1 MIQEVQVMTVLKQ
14 RRMNGKLLSRLVRH
28 SWLCVAGMF
37 GIMML
42 ASCSEDAYDDGSDG
56 TKVPMEFSASVEA
69 TRTVLENK
77 GGVSWEAGDE
87 ISLFDPSGNNNK
99 FVTSVGG
106 ESVTFSGTAVNAGG
120 KYYALYPYDANAN
133 LSGSVFTTTLPVQ
146 QSAREGSFASMLNP
160 SVAVADGP
168 NESLSFK
175 NACAVIKFSF
185 TTTTDAEISKVVF
198 QGNSGEPLAGNVQID
213 AGVEPSSTTV
223 MEDGASSEIELSGTF
238 APYKDYYFVVAPCS
252 LSNGFTI
259 TFYNSEGKAWSR
271 VGTKSAS
278 LKAGY
283 ILDLGTSTVGNF
295 SSCEL
300 IDGVYHIYD
309 ADGLMEWASKK
320 DVLNNDVVI
329 ENDIDMTGKPWN
341 PVGTNLT
348 DGFSGDF
355 DGNNKT
361 ISNLSID
368 DNSSENVGFF
378 AGLAQSAKVHD
389 VIFDSAKVI
398 GASSSCSGVVA
409 GASLGIIDDCRV
421 NNSKVSGYYA
431 GALVGNNSR
440 QVNNCNVSNVV
451 INASNS
457 GGGIAGVSYGKIEYC
472 TVTGSRTRITAS
484 GLSVSAGGIVGRTS
498 QEGDIATSGRLLKC
512 AVDSITVSGYWAG
525 GIAGEN
531 GFGVVAQCV
540 VTHSSILHDVT
551 NASSCRIGGVVGY
564 NSRGEIIA
572 SYSAFSTVGKNG
584 LTSEAIGGIVGYN
597 YNSAAQ
603 VYGCYSTNVSLLG
616 NVSGDEA
623 GIGAIAGYNNGNVIS
638 CYAVLPPGVT
648 GIKLIG
654 KGSGAVHSVEVG
666 DADYESLVN
675 NVGDIKCA
683 DGTVWNAEEIWKI
696 TASDYPIINADYVV
710 EGPAE

>member
-1 MIQEVQVMTVLKQ
+1 MTVLKQ
-14 RRMNGKLLSRLVRH
+14 RRMNGKLLSGSVRH

-69 TRTVLENK
+69 TRTVLENE
-77 GGVSWEAGDE
+77 GSVSWEAGDE

-133 LSGSVFTTTLPVQ
+133 LSGSVFTTMLPAQ
-146 QSAREGSFASMLNP
+146 QSARDGSFASMLNP

-198 QGNSGEPLAGNVQID
+198 QGNNGEPLAGNVQID
-213 AGVEPSSTTV
+213 AGVTSPVAVVLT
-223 MEDGASSEIELSGTF
+223 DGASSEIELSGTF
-238 APYKDYYFVVAPCS
+238 TPDKDYYFVVAPCS

-368 DNSSENVGFF
+368 GTSSSGNVGFF

-398 GASSSCSGVVA
+398 VESSSCSGVVA
-409 GASLGIIDDCRV
+409 GTSLGIIDDCRV
-421 NNSKVSGYYA
+421 NNSKVSGNYA

-451 INASNS
+451 IDASNS

-472 TVTGSRTRITAS
+472 TVTGSGTIITAS
-484 GLSVSAGGIVGRTS
+484 GINSRAGGIVGETTLQS
-498 QEGDIATSGRLLKC
+498 SITTSGRLLKC
-512 AVDSITVSGYWAG
+512 AVDGVEVSASMAG

-531 GFGVVAQCV
+531 GFGYIAQCV
-540 VTHSSILHDVT
+540 VTSTSIFHESTD
-551 NASSCRIGGVVGY
+551 ASCRIGGVVGY
-564 NSRGEIIA
+564 NNRGGIIA
-572 SYSAFSTVGKNG
+572 SYSAESTVGKDS

-623 GIGAIAGYNNGNVIS
+623 GIGAIAGYNSGNVIS

-666 DADYESLVN
+666 ISDYDNLIEDVE
-675 NVGDIKCA
+675 VIKCA
-683 DGTVWNAEEIWKI
+683 DGTVWNAEDIWNI
-696 TASDYPIINADYVV
+696 TASGYPTINSDYVV

>member
-1 MIQEVQVMTVLKQ
+1 MTVLKQ
-14 RRMNGKLLSRLVRH
+14 RRMNGKLLSRSVRH

-77 GGVSWEAGDE
+77 GGVSWDAGDE

-133 LSGSVFTTTLPVQ
+133 LSGSVFTTMLPAQ
-146 QSAREGSFASMLNP
+146 QSARDGSFASMLNP

-213 AGVEPSSTTV
+213 AGVTSPSAVVLT
-223 MEDGASSEIELSGTF
+223 DGASSEIELSGTF
-238 APYKDYYFVVAPCS
+238 APNKDYYFVVAPCS

-259 TFYNSEGKAWSR
+259 TFYNSKGKAWSR

-309 ADGLMEWASKK
+309 ADGLVEWASKK

-368 DNSSENVGFF
+368 GTSSSGNVGFF

-398 GASSSCSGVVA
+398 GASSSYSGVVA
-409 GASLGIIDDCRV
+409 GTSLGIIDDCRV
-421 NNSKVSGYYA
+421 NNSKVSGNYA

-484 GLSVSAGGIVGRTS
+484 GLSVSVGGIVGRTS

-572 SYSAFSTVGKNG
+572 SYSAFSIVGEGG

-597 YNSAAQ
+597 YSSAAQ

-623 GIGAIAGYNNGNVIS
+623 GIGAIAGYNSGNVIS

-666 DADYESLVN
+666 TSDYGNLIEDVE
-675 NVGDIKCA
+675 VIKCA

>member
-37 GIMML
+37 CVMML
-42 ASCSEDAYDDGSDG
+42 ASCSDEVYEDDNDGA
-56 TKVPMEFSASVEA
+56 KVAMEFSASVEA
-69 TRTVLENK
+69 TRTVLENE
-77 GGVSWEAGDE
+77 GSVSWEAGDE

-146 QSAREGSFASMLNP
+146 QSARDGSFASMLNP

-198 QGNSGEPLAGNVQID
+198 RGNNEEPLAGNVRID
-213 AGVEPSSTTV
+213 AGVTSPSAVILT
-223 MEDGASSEIELSGTF
+223 DGASSEIELSGTF
-238 APYKDYYFVVAPCS
+238 APDKDYYFVVVPCS
-252 LSNGFTI
+252 LSNGFSI
-259 TFYNSEGKAWSR
+259 TFYNSKGKAWSR

-300 IDGVYHIYD
+300 IDGIYHIYD
-309 ADGLMEWASKK
+309 ADGLKEWASKQ
-320 DVLNNDVVI
+320 DVLTSSVII
-329 ENDIDMTGKPWN
+329 ENDIDMTEDWK
-341 PVGTNLT
+341 PVGAGLDT
-348 DGFSGDF
+348 GFSGDF

-361 ISNLSID
+361 VSNLHIDETSIG
-368 DNSSENVGFF
+368 NVGFF
-378 AGLAQSAKVHD
+378 AGLSQSAKVHD
-389 VIFDSAKVI
+389 VTFS
-398 GASSSCSGVVA
+398 GAVVEGGSSSYSGVVA
-409 GASLGIIDDCRV
+409 GNSLGIVENCRV
-421 NNSKVSGYYA
+421 NTSSVSGNYA

-440 QVNNCNVSNVV
+440 QVNNCNVSNVE
-451 INASNS
+451 IDASYS

-472 TVTGSRTRITAS
+472 TVSGSDTKIIAS
-484 GLSVSAGGIVGRTS
+484 GLSASAGGIVGQTS
-498 QEGDIATSGRLLKC
+498 QESHISTSGRLLKC
-512 AVDSITVSGYWAG
+512 AVDGITVSGSWAG

-531 GFGVVAQCV
+531 GFGILAQCV
-540 VTHSSILHDVT
+540 VTRTSIVHAANT
-551 NASSCRIGGVVGY
+551 ASCRIGGVVGY
-564 NSRGEIIA
+564 NSRGDIIA
-572 SYSAFSTVGKNG
+572 SYSANSTVGEEG
-584 LTSEAIGGIVGYN
+584 LASEAIGGIVGYN
-597 YNSAAQ
+597 FNSAAN

-616 NVSGDEA
+616 NATESGK
-623 GIGAIAGYNNGNVIS
+623 GAIAGYNSSGHVIS
-638 CYAVLPPGVT
+638 CYAVLPQGVT
-648 GIKLIG
+648 GITLIG
-654 KGSGAVHSVEVG
+654 KGTAAEHSVEVG
-666 DADYESLVN
+666 ESDYYSLINDV
-675 NVGDIKCA
+675 DEIKCA
-683 DGTVWNAEEIWKI
+683 DGTVWNAEEIWNL
-696 TASDYPIINADYVV
+696 TASGYPTINAGYVV
-710 EGPAE
+710 EEPAE

>member
-1 MIQEVQVMTVLKQ
+1 MKQ
-14 RRMNGKLLSRLVRH
+14 IRMNGKLLSRSVRH
-28 SWLCVAGMF
+28 PWLCVAGMF
-37 GIMML
+37 CVMML
-42 ASCSEDAYDDGSDG
+42 ASCSDEVYEDDNDGA
-56 TKVPMEFSASVEA
+56 KVAMEFSASTEA
-69 TRTVLENK
+69 TRTVLEST
-77 GGVSWEAGDE
+77 GSVSWEAGDA
-87 ISLFDPSGNNNK
+87 ISLFDPSGNNNM
-99 FVTSVGG
+99 FTTSHGG
-106 ESVTFSGTAVNAGG
+106 ESVIFRGAAVSADG
-120 KYYALYPYDANAN
+120 KYYALYPYDADAE
-133 LSGSVFTTTLPVQ
+133 LSGTVFTTVLPAQ
-146 QSAREGSFASMLNP
+146 QSAREGSFSSMLNP
-160 SVAVADGP
+160 SVAVADGADS
-168 NESLSFK
+168 SLEFK
-175 NACAVIKFSF
+175 NTCAVVKFSF
-185 TTTTDAEISKVVF
+185 EVTASDEISKVVF
-198 QGNSGEPLAGNVQID
+198 SGNNGEPLAGSLQID
-213 AGVEPSSTTV
+213 AYSPSAAV
-223 MEDGASSEIELSGTF
+223 LADGASSEIELSGTLISGT
-238 APYKDYYFVVAPCS
+238 DYYFVVGPCS
-252 LSNGFTI
+252 LENGFTI

-271 VGTKSAS
+271 VGTNPAS
-278 LKAGY
+278 LKSGH
-283 ILDLGTSTVGNF
+283 ILDLGKITVGNF

-300 IDGVYHIYD
+300 IDGIYHIYD
-309 ADGLMEWASKK
+309 ADGLKEWASKK
-320 DVLNNDVVI
+320 DVLTKDVVI
-329 ENDIDMTGKPWN
+329 ENDINMSGKPWY

-368 DNSSENVGFF
+368 GNSSGDVGFF

-421 NNSKVSGYYA
+421 NNSNVSGSYA

-440 QVNNCNVSNVV
+440 QVNNCNVSNVE
-451 INASNS
+451 IDASYS

-472 TVTGSRTRITAS
+472 TVTGSGTIITAS
-484 GLSVSAGGIVGRTS
+484 GINSRAGGIVGETTQQS
-498 QEGDIATSGRLLKC
+498 SITTSGRLLKC
-512 AVDSITVSGYWAG
+512 AVDGVKVSASMAG

-531 GFGVVAQCV
+531 GFGYIAQCV
-540 VTHSSILHDVT
+540 VTATSIFHESTD
-551 NASSCRIGGVVGY
+551 ASCRIGGVVGY

-572 SYSAFSTVGKNG
+572 SYSAFSIVGEGG

-597 YNSAAQ
+597 YSSAAQ

-623 GIGAIAGYNNGNVIS
+623 GIGAIAGYNSGNVIS

-666 DADYESLVN
+666 TSDYGNLIEDVE
-675 NVGDIKCA
+675 VIKCA

>member
-1 MIQEVQVMTVLKQ
+1 MTVLKQ
-14 RRMNGKLLSRLVRH
+14 RRMNGKLLSRPVRH

-69 TRTVLENK
+69 TRTVLENE
-77 GGVSWEAGDE
+77 GSVSWEAGDE

-106 ESVTFSGTAVNAGG
+106 KNVTFSGTAVNAGG
-120 KYYALYPYDANAN
+120 KYYALYPYDADAE
-133 LSGSVFTTTLPVQ
+133 LSGTVFTTVLPAQ
-146 QSAREGSFASMLNP
+146 QSAREGSFSSMLNP
-160 SVAVADGP
+160 SVAVADGADS
-168 NESLSFK
+168 SLEFK
-175 NACAVIKFSF
+175 NTCAVVKFSF
-185 TTTTDAEISKVVF
+185 EVTASDEISKVVF
-198 QGNSGEPLAGNVQID
+198 SGNNGEPLAGSLQID
-213 AGVEPSSTTV
+213 AYSPSAAV
-223 MEDGASSEIELSGTF
+223 LADGASSEIELSGTF
-238 APYKDYYFVVAPCS
+238 APDKDYYFVVAPCS

-309 ADGLMEWASKK
+309 ADGLVEWASKK
-320 DVLNNDVVI
+320 DVLTKDVVI
-329 ENDIDMTGKPWN
+329 ENDINMSGKPWN

-368 DNSSENVGFF
+368 GTSSSGNVGFF

-398 GASSSCSGVVA
+398 GASSSYSGVVA

-421 NNSKVSGYYA
+421 NNSKVSGNYA
-431 GALVGNNSR
+431 GTLVGNNSR

-451 INASNS
+451 IDASNS

-472 TVTGSRTRITAS
+472 TVTGSGTIITAS
-484 GLSVSAGGIVGRTS
+484 GINSRAGGIVGETTQQS
-498 QEGDIATSGRLLKC
+498 SITTSGRLLKC
-512 AVDSITVSGYWAG
+512 AVDGVKVSASMAG

-531 GFGVVAQCV
+531 WFGYIAQCV
-540 VTHSSILHDVT
+540 VTATSIFHESTD
-551 NASSCRIGGVVGY
+551 ASCRIGGVVGY

-572 SYSAFSTVGKNG
+572 SYSAFSIVGEGG

-597 YNSAAQ
+597 YSSAAQ

-623 GIGAIAGYNNGNVIS
+623 GIGAIAGYNSGNVIS

-648 GIKLIG
+648 GITLIG

-696 TASDYPIINADYVV
+696 TASDYPTINADYVV

>member
-1 MIQEVQVMTVLKQ
+1 
-14 RRMNGKLLSRLVRH
+14 MNGKLLSGSVRH

-69 TRTVLENK
+69 TRTVLENE
-77 GGVSWEAGDE
+77 GSVSWEAGDE

-133 LSGSVFTTTLPVQ
+133 LSGSVFTTMLPAQ
-146 QSAREGSFASMLNP
+146 QSARDGSFASMLNP

-198 QGNSGEPLAGNVQID
+198 QGNNGEPLAGNVQID
-213 AGVEPSSTTV
+213 AGVTSPVAVVLT
-223 MEDGASSEIELSGTF
+223 DGASSEIELSGTF
-238 APYKDYYFVVAPCS
+238 TPDKDYYFVVAPCS

-368 DNSSENVGFF
+368 GTSSSGNVGFF

-398 GASSSCSGVVA
+398 VESSSCSGVVA
-409 GASLGIIDDCRV
+409 GTSLGIIDDCRV
-421 NNSKVSGYYA
+421 NNSKVSGNYA

-451 INASNS
+451 IDASNS

-472 TVTGSRTRITAS
+472 TVTGSGTIITAS
-484 GLSVSAGGIVGRTS
+484 GINSRAGGIVGETTLQS
-498 QEGDIATSGRLLKC
+498 SITTSGRLLKC
-512 AVDSITVSGYWAG
+512 AVDGVEVSASMAG

-531 GFGVVAQCV
+531 GFGYIAQCV
-540 VTHSSILHDVT
+540 VTSTSIFHESTD
-551 NASSCRIGGVVGY
+551 ASCRIGGVVGY
-564 NSRGEIIA
+564 NNRGGIIA
-572 SYSAFSTVGKNG
+572 SYSAESTVGKDS

-623 GIGAIAGYNNGNVIS
+623 GIGAIAGYNSGNVIS

-666 DADYESLVN
+666 ISDYDNLIEDVE
-675 NVGDIKCA
+675 VIKCA
-683 DGTVWNAEEIWKI
+683 DGTVWNAEDIWNI
-696 TASDYPIINADYVV
+696 TASGYPTINSDYVV

>member
-1 MIQEVQVMTVLKQ
+1 MVQEVQVMTVLKQ
-14 RRMNGKLLSRLVRH
+14 RRMNGKLLSRPVRH

-77 GGVSWEAGDE
+77 GSVSWEAGDA
-87 ISLFDPSGNNNK
+87 ISLFDPSGNNNM
-99 FVTSVGG
+99 FTTSLGG
-106 ESVTFSGTAVNAGG
+106 ESVIFRGTAVNADG

-133 LSGSVFTTTLPVQ
+133 LSGSVFTTMLPAQ
-146 QSAREGSFASMLNP
+146 QSAREGSFSSMLNP
-160 SVAVADGP
+160 SVAVADGADS
-168 NESLSFK
+168 SLEFK
-175 NACAVIKFSF
+175 NTCAVVKFSF
-185 TTTTDAEISKVVF
+185 EVTVPDEISKVVF
-198 QGNSGEPLAGNVQID
+198 SGNNGEPLAGSLQID
-213 AGVEPSSTTV
+213 ADSPSAV
-223 MEDGASSEIELSGTF
+223 VLADGASSEIELSGTLISGT
-238 APYKDYYFVVAPCS
+238 DYYFVVGPCS
-252 LSNGFTI
+252 LENGFTI
-259 TFYNSEGKAWSR
+259 TFFNSEGKAWSR
-271 VGTKSAS
+271 VGTNPAS
-278 LKAGY
+278 LKSGY
-283 ILDLGTSTVGNF
+283 ILDLGKITVGNF

-309 ADGLMEWASKK
+309 ADGLKEWASKQ
-320 DVLNNDVVI
+320 DVLTSSVII
-329 ENDIDMTGKPWN
+329 ENDIDMTEYWI
-341 PVGTNLT
+341 PVGTGLDT
-348 DGFSGDF
+348 GFSGDF

-361 ISNLSID
+361 ISNLHIDETSIG
-368 DNSSENVGFF
+368 NVGFF
-378 AGLAQSAKVHD
+378 AGLSQSAKVHD
-389 VIFDSAKVI
+389 VTFS
-398 GASSSCSGVVA
+398 GAVVEGGSSSYSGVVA
-409 GASLGIIDDCRV
+409 GSSLGIVENCRV
-421 NNSKVSGYYA
+421 NTSSVSGNYA

-440 QVNNCNVSNVV
+440 QVNNCNVSNVE
-451 INASNS
+451 IDASYS

-572 SYSAFSTVGKNG
+572 SYSAFSTVGEGG

-616 NVSGDEA
+616 NAAESGK
-623 GIGAIAGYNNGNVIS
+623 GAIAGYNSSGHVIS
-638 CYAVLPPGVT
+638 CYAVLPQGVT
-648 GIKLIG
+648 GITLIG
-654 KGSGAVHSVEVG
+654 KGTAAEHSVEVG
-666 DADYESLVN
+666 KSDYDSLIKDV
-675 NVGDIKCA
+675 DEIKCE
-683 DGTVWNAEEIWKI
+683 DGTVWSAKQIWNL
-696 TASDYPIINADYVV
+696 TASGYPTINAGYIV
-710 EGPAE
+710 EEPAE

>member
-1 MIQEVQVMTVLKQ
+1 MTVLKQ
-14 RRMNGKLLSRLVRH
+14 RRMNGKLLSRSVRH

-69 TRTVLENK
+69 TRTVLENE
-77 GGVSWEAGDE
+77 GSVSWEAGDE

-106 ESVTFSGTAVNAGG
+106 KSVTFSGTAVNAGG

-133 LSGSVFTTTLPVQ
+133 LSGSVFTTMLPAQ
-146 QSAREGSFASMLNP
+146 QSARDGSFASMLNP

-213 AGVEPSSTTV
+213 AGVETSSTTV

-238 APYKDYYFVVAPCS
+238 APDKDYYFVVAPCS

-259 TFYNSEGKAWSR
+259 TFYNSKGKAWSR

-309 ADGLMEWASKK
+309 ADGLVEWASKK
-320 DVLNNDVVI
+320 DVLTKDVVI
-329 ENDIDMTGKPWN
+329 ENDINMSGKPWY

-361 ISNLSID
+361 IRNLSID
-368 DNSSENVGFF
+368 GTSSSGNVGFF

-398 GASSSCSGVVA
+398 GASSSYSGVVA

-421 NNSKVSGYYA
+421 NNSKVSGNYA
-431 GALVGNNSR
+431 GTLVGNNSR

-451 INASNS
+451 IDASNS

-484 GLSVSAGGIVGRTS
+484 GLSVSVGGIVGRTS
-498 QEGDIATSGRLLKC
+498 QEGGIATSGRLLKC

-572 SYSAFSTVGKNG
+572 SYSAFSTVGKDS

-616 NVSGDEA
+616 NVSGNEA

-666 DADYESLVN
+666 TSDYGNLIEDVE
-675 NVGDIKCA
+675 VIKCA

-696 TASDYPIINADYVV
+696 TASGYPTINADYVV
-710 EGPAE
+710 EGPTE

>member
-1 MIQEVQVMTVLKQ
+1 MKLQEEQVTTALKQ

-37 GIMML
+37 CVMML
-42 ASCSEDAYDDGSDG
+42 ASCSDEVYEDDNDGA
-56 TKVPMEFSASVEA
+56 KVAMEFSASVEA
-69 TRTVLENK
+69 TRTVLENE
-77 GGVSWEAGDE
+77 GSVSWEAGDE

-133 LSGSVFTTTLPVQ
+133 LSGSVFTTTIPVQ
-146 QSAREGSFASMLNP
+146 QSARDGSFASMLNP

-198 QGNSGEPLAGNVQID
+198 RGNNEEPLAGNVRID
-213 AGVEPSSTTV
+213 AGVTSPSAVILT
-223 MEDGASSEIELSGTF
+223 DGASSEIELSGTF
-238 APYKDYYFVVAPCS
+238 APDKDYYFVVVPCS

-271 VGTKSAS
+271 VGTNPAS

-309 ADGLMEWASKK
+309 ADGLVEWASKK
-320 DVLNNDVVI
+320 DVLTKDVVI
-329 ENDIDMTGKPWN
+329 ENDINMSGKPWY

-368 DNSSENVGFF
+368 GNSSGDVGFF

-421 NNSKVSGYYA
+421 NNSNVSGSYA

-440 QVNNCNVSNVV
+440 QVNNCNVSNVE
-451 INASNS
+451 IDASYS

-472 TVTGSRTRITAS
+472 TVTGSGTIITAS
-484 GLSVSAGGIVGRTS
+484 GINSRAGGIVGETTQQS
-498 QEGDIATSGRLLKC
+498 SITTSGRLLKC
-512 AVDSITVSGYWAG
+512 AVDGVKVSASMAG

-531 GFGVVAQCV
+531 GFGYIAQCV
-540 VTHSSILHDVT
+540 VTATSIFHESTD
-551 NASSCRIGGVVGY
+551 ASCRIGGVVGY
-564 NSRGEIIA
+564 NSRGDIIA
-572 SYSAFSTVGKNG
+572 SYSANSTVGEEG
-584 LTSEAIGGIVGYN
+584 LASEAIGGIVGYN

-616 NVSGDEA
+616 NATESGK
-623 GIGAIAGYNNGNVIS
+623 GAIAGYNSSGHVIS
-638 CYAVLPPGVT
+638 CYAVLPQGVT
-648 GIKLIG
+648 GITLIG
-654 KGSGAVHSVEVG
+654 KGTAAEHSVEVG
-666 DADYESLVN
+666 ESDYYSLINDV
-675 NVGDIKCA
+675 DEIKCE
-683 DGTVWNAEEIWKI
+683 DGTVWNAGQIWNL
-696 TASDYPIINADYVV
+696 TASGYPTINAGYVV
-710 EGPAE
+710 EEPAE

>member
-1 MIQEVQVMTVLKQ
+1 MTVLKQ
-14 RRMNGKLLSRLVRH
+14 RRMNGKLLSRSVRH

-69 TRTVLENK
+69 TRTVLENE
-77 GGVSWEAGDE
+77 GSVSWEAGDE

-133 LSGSVFTTTLPVQ
+133 LSGSVFTTMLPAQ
-146 QSAREGSFASMLNP
+146 QSARDGSFASMLNP

-238 APYKDYYFVVAPCS
+238 APDKDYYFVVAPCS

-259 TFYNSEGKAWSR
+259 TFYNSKGKAWSR

-309 ADGLMEWASKK
+309 ADGLVEWASKK
-320 DVLNNDVVI
+320 DVLTKDVVI
-329 ENDIDMTGKPWN
+329 ENDINMSGKPWY

-368 DNSSENVGFF
+368 GTSSSENVGFF
-378 AGLAQSAKVHD
+378 AGLAQSAKAHD

-398 GASSSCSGVVA
+398 GASSSYSGVVA

-421 NNSKVSGYYA
+421 NNSKVSGNYA

-451 INASNS
+451 IDAYNS

-472 TVTGSRTRITAS
+472 TVTGSGTIITAS
-484 GLSVSAGGIVGRTS
+484 GINSRAGGIVGETTQQS
-498 QEGDIATSGRLLKC
+498 SITTSGRLLKC
-512 AVDSITVSGYWAG
+512 AVDGVEVSASMAG

-531 GFGVVAQCV
+531 GFGYIAQCV
-540 VTHSSILHDVT
+540 VTATSIFHESAD
-551 NASSCRIGGVVGY
+551 ASCRIGGVVGY

-572 SYSAFSTVGKNG
+572 SYSAESTVGKDS

-597 YNSAAQ
+597 YSSVAK

-616 NVSGDEA
+616 NVSGNDA

-648 GIKLIG
+648 GITLIG

-666 DADYESLVN
+666 TSDYGNLIEDVE
-675 NVGDIKCA
+675 VIKCA

>member
-1 MIQEVQVMTVLKQ
+1 MKQEVQVMTVLKQ
-14 RRMNGKLLSRLVRH
+14 RRMNGKLLSRSVRH

-42 ASCSEDAYDDGSDG
+42 ASCSEDAYDGSDG

-69 TRTVLENK
+69 TRTVLENE
-77 GGVSWEAGDE
+77 GVSWEAGDE

-133 LSGSVFTTTLPVQ
+133 LSGSVFTTMLPAQ
-146 QSAREGSFASMLNP
+146 QSARDGSFASMLNP

-198 QGNSGEPLAGNVQID
+198 QGNNGEPLAGNVQID
-213 AGVEPSSTTV
+213 AGVTSPVAVVLT
-223 MEDGASSEIELSGTF
+223 DGASSEIELSGTF
-238 APYKDYYFVVAPCS
+238 VPDKDYYFVVVPCS

-309 ADGLMEWASKK
+309 ADGLVEWASKE
-320 DVLNNDVVI
+320 DVLTKDVVI
-329 ENDIDMTGKPWN
+329 ENDINMSGKPWK

-361 ISNLSID
+361 ISNLSIKD
-368 DNSSENVGFF
+368 SLLENVGFF

-398 GASSSCSGVVA
+398 GASSLFSGVVA

-421 NNSKVSGYYA
+421 NNSNVSGNYA

-451 INASNS
+451 IDASNS

-472 TVTGSRTRITAS
+472 TVTGSGTIITAS
-484 GLSVSAGGIVGRTS
+484 GINSRAGGIVGETTQQS
-498 QEGDIATSGRLLKC
+498 SITTSGRLLKC
-512 AVDSITVSGYWAG
+512 AVDGVEVSASMAG

-531 GFGVVAQCV
+531 GFGYIAQCV
-540 VTHSSILHDVT
+540 VTATSIFHESAD
-551 NASSCRIGGVVGY
+551 ASCRIGGVVGY

-572 SYSAFSTVGKNG
+572 SYSAESTVGKDS

-597 YNSAAQ
+597 YSSVAK

-616 NVSGDEA
+616 NVSGNDA
-623 GIGAIAGYNNGNVIS
+623 GIGAIAGYNSGNVIS

-648 GIKLIG
+648 GITLIG
-654 KGSGAVHSVEVG
+654 IGTTDAEHSVEVG
-666 DADYESLVN
+666 KSNYGNLIEDVEV
-675 NVGDIKCA
+675 IKCE
-683 DGTVWNAEEIWKI
+683 DGTVWNAEDIWNL
-696 TASDYPIINADYVV
+696 TASGYPTINADYVV
-710 EGPAE
+710 EGTAE

>member
-1 MIQEVQVMTVLKQ
+1 MKQ
-14 RRMNGKLLSRLVRH
+14 IRMNGKLLSRSVRH

-69 TRTVLENK
+69 TRTVLENE
-77 GGVSWEAGDE
+77 GSVSWEAGDE

-133 LSGSVFTTTLPVQ
+133 LSGSVFSTTLPVQ

-223 MEDGASSEIELSGTF
+223 MEDGASCEIELSGTF

-295 SSCEL
+295 SSCEQ

-309 ADGLMEWASKK
+309 ADGLVEWASKK
-320 DVLNNDVVI
+320 DVLTKDVVI
-329 ENDIDMTGKPWN
+329 ENDINMSGKPWN

-368 DNSSENVGFF
+368 DNSSGNVGFF
-378 AGLAQSAKVHD
+378 AGLSQSAKVHD
-389 VIFDSAKVI
+389 VTFS
-398 GASSSCSGVVA
+398 GAVVEGGSSSYSGVVA
-409 GASLGIIDDCRV
+409 GNSLGIVENCRV
-421 NNSKVSGYYA
+421 NTSSVSGNYA

-440 QVNNCNVSNVV
+440 QVNNCNVSNVE
-451 INASNS
+451 IDASYS

-472 TVTGSRTRITAS
+472 TVSGSDTKIIAS
-484 GLSVSAGGIVGRTS
+484 GLSASAGGIVGQTS
-498 QEGDIATSGRLLKC
+498 QESHISTSGRLLKC
-512 AVDSITVSGYWAG
+512 AVDGITVSGSWAG

-531 GFGVVAQCV
+531 GFGVLAQCV
-540 VTHSSILHDVT
+540 VTRTSIVHAANT
-551 NASSCRIGGVVGY
+551 ASCRIGGVVGY
-564 NSRGEIIA
+564 NSRGDIIA
-572 SYSAFSTVGKNG
+572 SYSANSTVGEEG
-584 LTSEAIGGIVGYN
+584 LASEAIGGIVGYN
-597 YNSAAQ
+597 FNSAAN

-616 NVSGDEA
+616 NATESGK
-623 GIGAIAGYNNGNVIS
+623 GAIAGYNSSGHVIS
-638 CYAVLPPGVT
+638 CYAVLPQGVT
-648 GIKLIG
+648 GITLIG
-654 KGSGAVHSVEVG
+654 KGTAAEHSVEVG
-666 DADYESLVN
+666 ESDYYSLINDV
-675 NVGDIKCA
+675 DEIKCE
-683 DGTVWNAEEIWKI
+683 DGTVWNAGQIWNL
-696 TASDYPIINADYVV
+696 TASGYPTINAGYVV
-710 EGPAE
+710 EEPAE

>member
-1 MIQEVQVMTVLKQ
+1 MTVLKQ
-14 RRMNGKLLSRLVRH
+14 IRMNGKLLSRLVRH

-77 GGVSWEAGDE
+77 GGVSWEAGDA
-87 ISLFDPSGNNNK
+87 ISLFDPSGNNNM
-99 FVTSVGG
+99 FTTSHGG
-106 ESVTFSGTAVNAGG
+106 ESVIFRGAAVSADG
-120 KYYALYPYDANAN
+120 KYYALYPYDADAE
-133 LSGSVFTTTLPVQ
+133 LSGTVFTTVLPAQ
-146 QSAREGSFASMLNP
+146 QSAREGSFSSMLNP
-160 SVAVADGP
+160 SVAVADGADS
-168 NESLSFK
+168 SLEFK
-175 NACAVIKFSF
+175 NTCAVVKFSF
-185 TTTTDAEISKVVF
+185 EVTASDEISKVVF
-198 QGNSGEPLAGNVQID
+198 SGNNGEPLAGSLQID
-213 AGVEPSSTTV
+213 AYSPSAAV
-223 MEDGASSEIELSGTF
+223 LADGASSEIELSGTF
-238 APYKDYYFVVAPCS
+238 APDKDYYFVVVPCS

-295 SSCEL
+295 SSCEQ

-309 ADGLMEWASKK
+309 ADGLVEWASKK
-320 DVLNNDVVI
+320 DVLTKDVVI
-329 ENDIDMTGKPWN
+329 ENDINMSGKPWY

-368 DNSSENVGFF
+368 DNSSGNVGFF
-378 AGLAQSAKVHD
+378 AGLSQSAKVHD
-389 VIFDSAKVI
+389 VTFS
-398 GASSSCSGVVA
+398 GAVVEGGSSSCSGVVA
-409 GASLGIIDDCRV
+409 GNSLGIVENCRV
-421 NNSKVSGYYA
+421 NTSSVSGNYA

-440 QVNNCNVSNVV
+440 QVNNCNVSNVE
-451 INASNS
+451 IDASYS

-472 TVTGSRTRITAS
+472 TVSGSDTKIIAS
-484 GLSVSAGGIVGRTS
+484 GLSASAGGIVGRTS

-512 AVDSITVSGYWAG
+512 AVDGITVSGSWAG

-564 NSRGEIIA
+564 NSRGDIIA
-572 SYSAFSTVGKNG
+572 SYSAFSIVGEGG

-597 YNSAAQ
+597 YSSAAQ

-616 NVSGDEA
+616 NATESGK
-623 GIGAIAGYNNGNVIS
+623 GAIAGYNSSGHVIS
-638 CYAVLPPGVT
+638 CYAVLPQGVT
-648 GIKLIG
+648 GITLIG
-654 KGSGAVHSVEVG
+654 KGTAAEHSVEVG
-666 DADYESLVN
+666 ESDYYSLINDV
-675 NVGDIKCA
+675 DEIKCE
-683 DGTVWNAEEIWKI
+683 DGTVWNAGQIWNL
-696 TASDYPIINADYVV
+696 TASGYPTINAGYVV
-710 EGPAE
+710 EEPAE

>member
-1 MIQEVQVMTVLKQ
+1 MTVLKQ
-14 RRMNGKLLSRLVRH
+14 RRMNGKLLSRSVRH

-42 ASCSEDAYDDGSDG
+42 ASCSEDAYDGGSDG
-56 TKVPMEFSASVEA
+56 AKVPMEFSASVEA
-69 TRTVLENK
+69 TRTVLENE
-77 GGVSWEAGDE
+77 GSVSWEAGDE

-133 LSGSVFTTTLPVQ
+133 LSGSVFTTMLPAQ
-146 QSAREGSFASMLNP
+146 QSARDGSFASMLNP

-185 TTTTDAEISKVVF
+185 TTTTDAEISKVEF
-198 QGNSGEPLAGNVQID
+198 QGNNGEPLAGNVQID
-213 AGVEPSSTTV
+213 AGLEPSSTTV
-223 MEDGASSEIELSGTF
+223 MEDGASCEIELSGTF

-259 TFYNSEGKAWSR
+259 TFYNSKGKAWSR

-295 SSCEL
+295 SSYEL

-309 ADGLMEWASKK
+309 ADGLVEWASKK
-320 DVLNNDVVI
+320 DVLTKDVVI
-329 ENDIDMTGKPWN
+329 ENDINMSGKPWY

-361 ISNLSID
+361 ISNLFID
-368 DNSSENVGFF
+368 GNSSGNVGFF

-421 NNSKVSGYYA
+421 NNSKVSGNYA

-451 INASNS
+451 IDASNS

-472 TVTGSRTRITAS
+472 TVTGSGTIITAS
-484 GLSVSAGGIVGRTS
+484 GINSRAGGIVGETTQQS
-498 QEGDIATSGRLLKC
+498 SITTSGRLLKC
-512 AVDSITVSGYWAG
+512 AVDGVKVSASMAG

-531 GFGVVAQCV
+531 GFGYIAQCV
-540 VTHSSILHDVT
+540 VTSTSIFHESTD
-551 NASSCRIGGVVGY
+551 ASCRIGGVVGY
-564 NSRGEIIA
+564 NNRGGIIA
-572 SYSAFSTVGKNG
+572 SYSAESTVGKDS

-597 YNSAAQ
+597 YKPVAQ

-616 NVSGDEA
+616 NVSGNEA
-623 GIGAIAGYNNGNVIS
+623 GIGAIAGYNSGNVIS

-648 GIKLIG
+648 GITLIG

-666 DADYESLVN
+666 TSDYGNLIEDVE
-675 NVGDIKCA
+675 VIKCA
-683 DGTVWNAEEIWKI
+683 DGTVWNAENIWNL
-696 TASDYPIINADYVV
+696 TESGYPTINADYVV

>member
-1 MIQEVQVMTVLKQ
+1 MTVLKQ
-14 RRMNGKLLSRLVRH
+14 RRMNGKLLSRPVRH

-69 TRTVLENK
+69 TRTVLENE
-77 GGVSWEAGDE
+77 GSVSWEAGDE

-133 LSGSVFTTTLPVQ
+133 LSGSVFTTMLPAQ
-146 QSAREGSFASMLNP
+146 QSARDGSFASMLNP

-213 AGVEPSSTTV
+213 AGVTSPVAVVLT
-223 MEDGASSEIELSGTF
+223 DGASSEIELSGTF
-238 APYKDYYFVVAPCS
+238 APHKDYYFVVAPCS

-309 ADGLMEWASKK
+309 ADGLVEWASKQ
-320 DVLNNDVVI
+320 DVLTSSVII
-329 ENDIDMTGKPWN
+329 ENDIDMTEYWI
-341 PVGTNLT
+341 PVGTGLDT
-348 DGFSGDF
+348 GFSGDF

-361 ISNLSID
+361 ISNLHIDETSIG
-368 DNSSENVGFF
+368 NVGFF
-378 AGLAQSAKVHD
+378 AGLSQSAKVHD
-389 VIFDSAKVI
+389 VTFS
-398 GASSSCSGVVA
+398 GAVVEGGSSSYSGVVA
-409 GASLGIIDDCRV
+409 GSSLGIVENCRV
-421 NNSKVSGYYA
+421 NTSSVSGNYA

-440 QVNNCNVSNVV
+440 QVNNCNVSNVE
-451 INASNS
+451 IDASYS

-472 TVTGSRTRITAS
+472 TVSGSDTKIIAS
-484 GLSVSAGGIVGRTS
+484 GLSASAGGIVGQTS
-498 QEGDIATSGRLLKC
+498 QESHISTSGRLLKC
-512 AVDSITVSGYWAG
+512 AVDGITVSGSWAG
-525 GIAGEN
+525 GIAGGN
-531 GFGVVAQCV
+531 GFGVLAQCV
-540 VTHSSILHDVT
+540 VTRTSIVHAA
-551 NASSCRIGGVVGY
+551 NAASCRIGGVVGY
-564 NSRGEIIA
+564 NSRGDIIA
-572 SYSAFSTVGKNG
+572 SYSANSTVGKEG
-584 LTSEAIGGIVGYN
+584 LASEAIGGIVGYN
-597 YNSAAQ
+597 FNSAAN

-616 NVSGDEA
+616 NAAESGK
-623 GIGAIAGYNNGNVIS
+623 GAIAGYNSSGHVIS
-638 CYAVLPPGVT
+638 CYAVLPQGVT
-648 GIKLIG
+648 GITLIG
-654 KGSGAVHSVEVG
+654 KGTAAEHSVEVG
-666 DADYESLVN
+666 TSDYGNLIEDVE
-675 NVGDIKCA
+675 VIKCA
-683 DGTVWNAEEIWKI
+683 DGTVWNAEDIWNL
-696 TASDYPIINADYVV
+696 TASGYPTINADYVV
-710 EGPAE
+710 EGPTE

>member
-1 MIQEVQVMTVLKQ
+1 MKQ
-14 RRMNGKLLSRLVRH
+14 IRMNGKLLSRLVRH

-56 TKVPMEFSASVEA
+56 AKVPMEFSASVEA

-133 LSGSVFTTTLPVQ
+133 LSGPVFTTTLPVQ
-146 QSAREGSFASMLNP
+146 QSARDGSFASMLNP
-160 SVAVADGP
+160 SVAVADGADS
-168 NESLSFK
+168 SLEFK
-175 NACAVIKFSF
+175 NTCAVVKFSF
-185 TTTTDAEISKVVF
+185 EVTASDEISKVVF
-198 QGNSGEPLAGNVQID
+198 SGNNGEPLAGSLQID
-213 AGVEPSSTTV
+213 AYSPSAAV
-223 MEDGASSEIELSGTF
+223 LADGASSEIELSGTLISGT
-238 APYKDYYFVVAPCS
+238 DYYFVVGPCS
-252 LSNGFTI
+252 LENGFTI

-271 VGTKSAS
+271 VGTNPAS
-278 LKAGY
+278 LKSGH
-283 ILDLGTSTVGNF
+283 ILDLGKITVGNF

-309 ADGLMEWASKK
+309 ADGLKEWASKQ
-320 DVLNNDVVI
+320 DVLTSSVII
-329 ENDIDMTGKPWN
+329 ENDIDMTEDWK
-341 PVGTNLT
+341 PVGAGLDT
-348 DGFSGDF
+348 GFSGDF

-361 ISNLSID
+361 VSNLHIDETSIG
-368 DNSSENVGFF
+368 NVGFF
-378 AGLAQSAKVHD
+378 AGLSQSAKVHD
-389 VIFDSAKVI
+389 VTFS
-398 GASSSCSGVVA
+398 GAVVEGGSSSYSGVVA
-409 GASLGIIDDCRV
+409 GNSLGIVENCRV
-421 NNSKVSGYYA
+421 NTSSVSGNYA

-440 QVNNCNVSNVV
+440 QVNNCNVSNVE
-451 INASNS
+451 IDASYS

-472 TVTGSRTRITAS
+472 TVSGSDTKIIAS
-484 GLSVSAGGIVGRTS
+484 GLSASAGGIVGQTS

-512 AVDSITVSGYWAG
+512 AVDGITVSGSWAG

-564 NSRGEIIA
+564 NSRGDIIA
-572 SYSAFSTVGKNG
+572 SYSAFSIVGEGG
-584 LTSEAIGGIVGYN
+584 LASEAIGGIVGYN
-597 YNSAAQ
+597 YSSAAQ

-616 NVSGDEA
+616 NATESGK
-623 GIGAIAGYNNGNVIS
+623 GAIAGYNSSGHVIS
-638 CYAVLPPGVT
+638 CYAVLPQGVT
-648 GIKLIG
+648 GITLIG

-666 DADYESLVN
+666 TSDYGNLIEDVE
-675 NVGDIKCA
+675 VIKCA

>member
-1 MIQEVQVMTVLKQ
+1 MTVLKQ
-14 RRMNGKLLSRLVRH
+14 RRMNGKLLSRSVRH

-69 TRTVLENK
+69 TRTVLENE
-77 GGVSWEAGDE
+77 GSVSWEAGDE

-133 LSGSVFTTTLPVQ
+133 LSGSVFTTMLPAQ
-146 QSAREGSFASMLNP
+146 QSARDGSFASMLNP

-198 QGNSGEPLAGNVQID
+198 QGNNGEPLAGNVQID
-213 AGVEPSSTTV
+213 AGVTSPVAVVLT
-223 MEDGASSEIELSGTF
+223 DGASSEIELSGTF
-238 APYKDYYFVVAPCS
+238 TPDKDYYFVVAPCS

-368 DNSSENVGFF
+368 GTSSSGNVGFF

-398 GASSSCSGVVA
+398 VESSSCSGVVA
-409 GASLGIIDDCRV
+409 GTSLGIIDDCRV
-421 NNSKVSGYYA
+421 NNSKVSGNYS

-451 INASNS
+451 IDASNS

-472 TVTGSRTRITAS
+472 TVTGSGTIITAS
-484 GLSVSAGGIVGRTS
+484 GINSRAGGIVGETTLQS
-498 QEGDIATSGRLLKC
+498 SITTSGRLLKC
-512 AVDSITVSGYWAG
+512 AVDGVEVSASMAG

-531 GFGVVAQCV
+531 GFGYIAQCV
-540 VTHSSILHDVT
+540 VTSTSIFHESTD
-551 NASSCRIGGVVGY
+551 ASCRIGGVVGY
-564 NSRGEIIA
+564 NNRGGIIA
-572 SYSAFSTVGKNG
+572 SYSAESTVGKDS

-623 GIGAIAGYNNGNVIS
+623 GIGAIAGYNSGNVIS

-666 DADYESLVN
+666 ISDYDNLIEDVE
-675 NVGDIKCA
+675 VIKCA
-683 DGTVWNAEEIWKI
+683 DGTVWNAEDIWNI
-696 TASDYPIINADYVV
+696 TASGYPTINSDYVV

>member
-1 MIQEVQVMTVLKQ
+1 
-14 RRMNGKLLSRLVRH
+14 MNGKLLSRSVRH
-28 SWLCVAGMF
+28 PWLCVAGMF
-37 GIMML
+37 CVMML
-42 ASCSEDAYDDGSDG
+42 ASCSDEVYEDDNDGA
-56 TKVPMEFSASVEA
+56 KVAMEFSASTEA
-69 TRTVLENK
+69 TRTVLEST
-77 GGVSWEAGDE
+77 GSVSWEAGDA
-87 ISLFDPSGNNNK
+87 ISLFDPSGNNNM
-99 FVTSVGG
+99 FTTSHGG
-106 ESVTFSGTAVNAGG
+106 ESVIFRGAAVSADG
-120 KYYALYPYDANAN
+120 KYYALYPYDADAE
-133 LSGSVFTTTLPVQ
+133 LSGTVFTTVLPAQ
-146 QSAREGSFASMLNP
+146 QSAREGSFSSMLNP
-160 SVAVADGP
+160 SVAVADGADS
-168 NESLSFK
+168 SLEFK
-175 NACAVIKFSF
+175 NTCAVVKFSF
-185 TTTTDAEISKVVF
+185 EVTASDEISKVVF
-198 QGNSGEPLAGNVQID
+198 SGNNGEPLAGSLQID
-213 AGVEPSSTTV
+213 AYSPSAAV
-223 MEDGASSEIELSGTF
+223 LADGASSEIELSGTLISGT
-238 APYKDYYFVVAPCS
+238 DYYFVVGPCS
-252 LSNGFTI
+252 LENGFTI

-271 VGTKSAS
+271 VGTNPAS
-278 LKAGY
+278 LKSGH
-283 ILDLGTSTVGNF
+283 ILDLGKITVGNF

-300 IDGVYHIYD
+300 IDGIYHIYD
-309 ADGLMEWASKK
+309 ADGLKEWASKK
-320 DVLNNDVVI
+320 DVLTKDVVI
-329 ENDIDMTGKPWN
+329 ENDINMSGKPWY

-368 DNSSENVGFF
+368 GNSSGDVGFF

-421 NNSKVSGYYA
+421 NNSNVSGSYA
-431 GALVGNNSR
+431 GTLVGNNSR

-451 INASNS
+451 IDASNS

-472 TVTGSRTRITAS
+472 TVTGSGTIITAS
-484 GLSVSAGGIVGRTS
+484 GINSRAGGIVGETTQQS
-498 QEGDIATSGRLLKC
+498 SITTSGRLLKC
-512 AVDSITVSGYWAG
+512 AVDGVKVSASMAG

-531 GFGVVAQCV
+531 GFGYIAQCV
-540 VTHSSILHDVT
+540 VTATSIFHESTD
-551 NASSCRIGGVVGY
+551 ASCRIGGVVGY

-572 SYSAFSTVGKNG
+572 SYSAFSTVGKDS

-623 GIGAIAGYNNGNVIS
+623 GIGAIAGYNSGNVIS

-666 DADYESLVN
+666 TSDYGNLIEDVE
-675 NVGDIKCA
+675 VIKCA

>member
-1 MIQEVQVMTVLKQ
+1 
-14 RRMNGKLLSRLVRH
+14 MNGKLLSRSVRH

-69 TRTVLENK
+69 TRTVLENE
-77 GGVSWEAGDE
+77 GSVSWEAGDE

-133 LSGSVFTTTLPVQ
+133 LSGSVFSTTLPVQ

-223 MEDGASSEIELSGTF
+223 MEDGASCEIELSGTF

-295 SSCEL
+295 SSCEQ

-309 ADGLMEWASKK
+309 ADGLVEWASKK
-320 DVLNNDVVI
+320 DVLTKDVVI
-329 ENDIDMTGKPWN
+329 ENDINMSGKPWN

-368 DNSSENVGFF
+368 DNSSGNVGFF
-378 AGLAQSAKVHD
+378 AGLSQSAKVHD
-389 VIFDSAKVI
+389 VTFS
-398 GASSSCSGVVA
+398 GAVVEGGSSSYSGVVA
-409 GASLGIIDDCRV
+409 GNSLGIVENCRV
-421 NNSKVSGYYA
+421 NTSSVSGNYA

-440 QVNNCNVSNVV
+440 QVNNCNVSNVE
-451 INASNS
+451 IDASYS

-472 TVTGSRTRITAS
+472 TVSGSDTKIIAS
-484 GLSVSAGGIVGRTS
+484 GLSASAGGIVGQTS
-498 QEGDIATSGRLLKC
+498 QESHISTSGRLLKC
-512 AVDSITVSGYWAG
+512 AVDGITVSGSWAG

-531 GFGVVAQCV
+531 GFGVLAQCV
-540 VTHSSILHDVT
+540 VTRTSIVHAANT
-551 NASSCRIGGVVGY
+551 ASCRIGGVVGY
-564 NSRGEIIA
+564 NSRGDIIA
-572 SYSAFSTVGKNG
+572 SYSANSTVGEEG
-584 LTSEAIGGIVGYN
+584 LASEAIGGIVGYN
-597 YNSAAQ
+597 FNSAAN

-616 NVSGDEA
+616 NATESGK
-623 GIGAIAGYNNGNVIS
+623 GAIAGYNSSGHVIS
-638 CYAVLPPGVT
+638 CYAVLPQGVT
-648 GIKLIG
+648 GITLIG
-654 KGSGAVHSVEVG
+654 KGTAAEHSVEVG
-666 DADYESLVN
+666 ESDYYSLINDV
-675 NVGDIKCA
+675 DEIKCE
-683 DGTVWNAEEIWKI
+683 DGTVWNAGQIWNL
-696 TASDYPIINADYVV
+696 TASGYPTINAGYVV
-710 EGPAE
+710 EEPAE